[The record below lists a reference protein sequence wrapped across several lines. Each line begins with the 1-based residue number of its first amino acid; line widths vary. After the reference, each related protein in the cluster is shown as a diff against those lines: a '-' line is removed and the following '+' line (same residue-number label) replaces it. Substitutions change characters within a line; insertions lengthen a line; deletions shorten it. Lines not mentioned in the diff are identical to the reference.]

1 MSIHIKI
8 GVVSTTD
15 NKKKDPSCK
24 GNGAIMV
31 NKKWKVTIEDE
42 THIVEYKCVP
52 LLGKIQLTVDGES
65 FTVQGKPFGIG
76 LERREMVLVGST
88 QGVLSI
94 KRGGSAELT
103 VRDGEAQE
111 I

>member
-15 NKKKDPSCK
+15 NKKKAPSYK

-42 THIVEYKCVP
+42 THIVEYN
-52 LLGKIQLTVDGES
+52 
-65 FTVQGKPFGIG
+65 
-76 LERREMVLVGST
+76 
-88 QGVLSI
+88 
-94 KRGGSAELT
+94 
-103 VRDGEAQE
+103 
-111 I
+111 

>member
-1 MSIHIKI
+1 MSVHIKI
-8 GVVSTTD
+8 GVFSTAD
-15 NKKKDPSCK
+15 NKKKDPNR
-24 GNGAIMV
+24 GNGVMMV
-31 NKKWKVTIEDE
+31 NKKWKVTIDEE

-52 LLGKIQLTVDGES
+52 ILGKIQLTVDGES
-65 FTVQGKPFGIG
+65 FAVQGKPFGIG

-88 QGVLSI
+88 QGVLGI
-94 KRGGSAELT
+94 KRGGSAELM